1 MSPLL
6 FIVLLS
12 FLPFPI
18 LAVATFSQRR
28 IKQAKQVIS

>member
-18 LAVATFSQRR
+18 LAIATFTQRR
-28 IKQAKQVIS
+28 MKPAKQVIS